1 MFFILSK
8 LLYFLLAPISWIF
21 ILLIVRLVVK
31 SSSIKRKISV
41 CIIII
46 SVVFSNPFIYRSL
59 VIFYQPK
66 KLDLD
71 KNIRFSV
78 GILLGGLSMYDKN
91 NVGYFVE
98 SSDRFIQ
105 TANLYHSGYIKKI
118 IVSGGSGILIKK
130 EPDEA
135 SFLRKELIRNGIP
148 DSAIIIEKK
157 SKNTYE
163 NAVFSK
169 KIVDSLHLLPPY
181 IIVTSAIHVPRSAK
195 VFAKAGFT
203 NYTMYPCNYDVVENK
218 YVLEDYLIPDIS
230 LLKKWKDFIKEIVG
244 TKVYQLTGKA

>member
-8 LLYFLLAPISWIF
+8 IFYFLLAPISWIF
-21 ILLIVRLVVK
+21 ILLIVRLLVK
-31 SSSIKRKISV
+31 SNSIKRKITVLTIVIS
-41 CIIII
+41 II
-46 SVVFSNPFIYRSL
+46 FSNPFIYRSL
-59 VIFYQPK
+59 VICYQPK
-66 KLDLD
+66 VVELN
-71 KNIRFSV
+71 KNSKFTV

-91 NVGYFVE
+91 NVGYFIS

-105 TANLYHSGYIKKI
+105 TANLYHSGNIQKI

-148 DSAIIIEKK
+148 DSAIIVETK

-163 NAVFSK
+163 NAVYSK
-169 KIVDSLHLLPPY
+169 KILDSLKFSPPY
-181 IIVTSAIHVPRSAK
+181 IIITSAIHIPRSAK
-195 VFAKAGFT
+195 VFAKAGYT
-203 NYTMYPCNYDVVENK
+203 NYTMYPSNYEVIENK
-218 YVLEDYLIPDIS
+218 FVLEDYLIPDVS
-230 LLKKWKDFIKEIVG
+230 LLKDWKDFIKEIIG